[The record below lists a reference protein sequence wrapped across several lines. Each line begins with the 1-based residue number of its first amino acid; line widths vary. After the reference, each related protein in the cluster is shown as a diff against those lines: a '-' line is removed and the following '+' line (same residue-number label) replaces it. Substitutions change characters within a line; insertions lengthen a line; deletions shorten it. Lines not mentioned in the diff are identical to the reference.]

1 MITIFGPAGSGK
13 SLQGQILANRY
24 DFEWISVGALLRERA
39 KEDSELQKTLDTG
52 GLVDDEYVTEMMHQ
66 AYKEA
71 IDAGKQVI
79 LDGYPRD
86 KWQAEWLVKNGDVKN
101 LTGAIVLTVDKDE
114 LWNRLTERGRDDDV
128 SREVVEKRWD
138 VYEQNIEDILPLLDG
153 SGVDVEEIDGV
164 GEVEEVTARIEEALE
179 AWELIP
185 RVDYDDSENEH
196 ERSYGE

>member
-1 MITIFGPAGSGK
+1 
-13 SLQGQILANRY
+13 
-24 DFEWISVGALLRERA
+24 
-39 KEDSELQKTLDTG
+39 
-52 GLVDDEYVTEMMHQ
+52 MHQ

>member
-1 MITIFGPAGSGK
+1 MITIFGPAGCGK

-24 DFEWISVGALLRERA
+24 DFEWISVVAVSLKKK

-52 GLVDDEYVTEMMHQ
+52 GLVDDEYVTEMMQ
-66 AYKEA
+66 EAYKKA
-71 IDAGKQVI
+71 IDSGKQVI

-86 KWQAEWLVKNGDVKN
+86 KWQAEWLIKSGDIKN

-114 LWNRLTERGRDDDV
+114 LWNRLTERGRDDDM
-128 SREVVEKRWD
+128 SREVVEKRWN
-138 VYEQNIEDILPLLDG
+138 VYEQNIEDILPLFDENN
-153 SGVDVEEIDGV
+153 VDVEEIDGV

>member
-24 DFEWISVGALLRERA
+24 NFEWISVGALLRERA
-39 KEDSELQKTLDTG
+39 KEDDELQKTLDTG
-52 GLVDDEYVTEMMHQ
+52 GLVDDEYVTKMMQ
-66 AYKEA
+66 ESYRKAK
-71 IDAGKQVI
+71 DAGKQVI

-86 KWQAEWLVKNGDVKN
+86 KWQAEWLVKSGDVKD
-101 LTGAIVLTVDKDE
+101 LTGAIVLTVDEGE
-114 LWNRLTERGRDDDV
+114 LWNRLTERGRDDDA
-128 SREVVEKRWD
+128 SREVVEKRWS
-138 VYEQNIEDILPLLDG
+138 VYEQNIKDILPLLDEED
-153 SGVDVEEIDGV
+153 VDVEEIDGV

>member
-1 MITIFGPAGSGK
+1 MITIFGPAGCGK

-52 GLVDDEYVTEMMHQ
+52 GLVDDEYVTEMMQ
-66 AYKEA
+66 EAYKKA
-71 IDAGKQVI
+71 IDSGKQVI

-86 KWQAEWLVKNGDVKN
+86 KWQAEWLIKSGDIKN
-101 LTGAIVLTVDKDE
+101 LTGAIVLTVDRDE
-114 LWNRLTERGRDDDV
+114 LWNRLTERGRDDDM
-128 SREVVEKRWD
+128 SREVVEKRWN
-138 VYEQNIEDILPLLDG
+138 VYEQNIEDILPLFDENN
-153 SGVDVEEIDGV
+153 VDVEEIDGV

>member
-1 MITIFGPAGSGK
+1 MDLGRRF
-13 SLQGQILANRY
+13 
-24 DFEWISVGALLRERA
+24 VERTS

-52 GLVDDEYVTEMMHQ
+52 GLVDDEYVTEMMQ
-66 AYKEA
+66 EAYKKA
-71 IDAGKQVI
+71 IDSGKQVI

-86 KWQAEWLVKNGDVKN
+86 KWQAEWLIKSGDIKN

-114 LWNRLTERGRDDDV
+114 LWNRLTERGRDDDM
-128 SREVVEKRWD
+128 SREVVEKRWN
-138 VYEQNIEDILPLLDG
+138 VYEQNIEDILPLFDENN
-153 SGVDVEEIDGV
+153 VDVEEIDGV

>member
-1 MITIFGPAGSGK
+1 MITIFGPAGCGK

-52 GLVDDEYVTEMMHQ
+52 GLVDDEYVTEMMQ
-66 AYKEA
+66 EAYKKA
-71 IDAGKQVI
+71 IDSGKQVI

-86 KWQAEWLVKNGDVKN
+86 KWQAEWLIKSGDIKN

-114 LWNRLTERGRDDDV
+114 LWNRLTERGRDDDM
-128 SREVVEKRWD
+128 SREVVEKRWN
-138 VYEQNIEDILPLLDG
+138 VYEQNIEDILPLFDENN
-153 SGVDVEEIDGV
+153 VDVEEIDGV

>member
-138 VYEQNIEDILPLLDG
+138 VYEQNIGDILPLLDG

>member
-1 MITIFGPAGSGK
+1 MITIFGPAGCGK

-52 GLVDDEYVTEMMHQ
+52 GLVDDKYVTEMMQ
-66 AYKEA
+66 EAYKKA
-71 IDAGKQVI
+71 IDSGKQVI

-86 KWQAEWLVKNGDVKN
+86 KWQAEWLIKSGDIKN

-114 LWNRLTERGRDDDV
+114 LWNRLTERGRDDDM
-128 SREVVEKRWD
+128 SREVVEKRWN
-138 VYEQNIEDILPLLDG
+138 VYEQNIEDILPLFDENN
-153 SGVDVEEIDGV
+153 VDVEEIDGV

>member
-1 MITIFGPAGSGK
+1 MITIFGPAGCGK

-24 DFEWISVGALLRERA
+24 DFEWISVGALLRGRA

-52 GLVDDEYVTEMMHQ
+52 GLVDDEYVTEMMQ
-66 AYKEA
+66 EAYKKA
-71 IDAGKQVI
+71 IDSGKQVI

-86 KWQAEWLVKNGDVKN
+86 KWQAEWLIKSGDIKN

-114 LWNRLTERGRDDDV
+114 LWNRLTERGLDDDM
-128 SREVVEKRWD
+128 SREVVEKRWN
-138 VYEQNIEDILPLLDG
+138 VYEQNIEDILPLFDENN
-153 SGVDVEEIDGV
+153 VDVEEIDGV

>member
-1 MITIFGPAGSGK
+1 MITIFGPAGCGK

-52 GLVDDEYVTEMMHQ
+52 GLVDDEYVTEMMQ
-66 AYKEA
+66 EAYKKA
-71 IDAGKQVI
+71 IDSGKQVI

-86 KWQAEWLVKNGDVKN
+86 KWQAEWLIKSGDIKN

-114 LWNRLTERGRDDDV
+114 LWNRLTERGRDDDM
-128 SREVVEKRWD
+128 SREVVEKRWN
-138 VYEQNIEDILPLLDG
+138 VYEQNIEDILPLFDENK
-153 SGVDVEEIDGV
+153 VDVEEIDGV